1 MFDSLQS
8 RLGATFDRLR
18 GRGALSEADVEEAL
32 KDIRTALVEA
42 DVALPVVK
50 DFIDRVRPRAIG
62 ADVIRSV
69 TPGQLVVKIVHDALV
84 ETLGTENATLNLGSP
99 PAPILMVG
107 LQGSGKTTT
116 SAKLASMLTTREKK
130 KVLMASLDVSRPAA
144 MEQLRVLGEQAGVAT
159 LPIVLGQ
166 DPVAIAKR
174 AMASAKVGGYDV
186 LILDTA
192 GRQHIDEQLMAEVAQ
207 VKAQTNPHETL
218 LVADSLTGQDAV
230 NIAKSFNERV
240 SISGIILTRAD
251 GDARGGAALSMR
263 AVTGAPIKFL
273 GVGEKLDA
281 LEAFHPDRVARR
293 ILDMGDVVSLVEK
306 AAETFD
312 KEEAEKLAAKMK
324 KGSFDMNDL
333 AQQLQQ
339 MKKLGGMQGVLSM
352 LPGVGKVKSQLD
364 AAGLDDKILTR
375 QEAIISS
382 MTKHER
388 RDPDV
393 INGSRRKRIASGA
406 GVEVSEVNKLLKM
419 HRQMSDMMKK
429 VGKGGRAM
437 QGLSAMF
444 GGGGN
449 AANAARN
456 DAQETLIGFE
466 RRKND
471 MALKIRLARAGTKK
485 RPHYNIVIA
494 DSRSPRDGRFIE
506 KIGFYSPLLP
516 REHADRL
523 KLDVEKAKGWI
534 AKGATASDRVHR
546 FLSDA
551 GVVKARVHNNP
562 KKALPKKKAQERAA
576 AAAKA
581 AEAPAA

>member
-107 LQGSGKTTT
+107 LQGSGKTTS

-159 LPIVLGQ
+159 LPIVAGQ

-192 GRQHIDEQLMAEVAQ
+192 GRQHIDEQLMNEVAQ
-207 VKAQTNPHETL
+207 VKAQVNPHETL

-240 SISGIILTRAD
+240 TLSGIILTRAD

-312 KEEAEKLAAKMK
+312 KEQSEKLAAKMK

-364 AAGLDDKILTR
+364 AAGLDDRILTR

-444 GGGGN
+444 GGGG
-449 AANAARN
+449 
-456 DAQETLIGFE
+456 GMPPGMMPGG
-466 RRKND
+466 RK
-471 MALKIRLARAGTKK
+471 
-485 RPHYNIVIA
+485 
-494 DSRSPRDGRFIE
+494 
-506 KIGFYSPLLP
+506 
-516 REHADRL
+516 
-523 KLDVEKAKGWI
+523 
-534 AKGATASDRVHR
+534 
-546 FLSDA
+546 
-551 GVVKARVHNNP
+551 
-562 KKALPKKKAQERAA
+562 
-576 AAAKA
+576 
-581 AEAPAA
+581 

>member
-18 GRGALSEADVEEAL
+18 GRGALTEADVEEGL

-62 ADVIRSV
+62 EGVIRSV
-69 TPGQLVVKIVHDALV
+69 TPGQQVVKIVHDALV
-84 ETLGTENATLNLGSP
+84 ETLGTENATLDLGSP

-116 SAKLASMLTTREKK
+116 SAKLALMLQGREKK

-159 LPIVLGQ
+159 LPIVAGQ
-166 DPVAIAKR
+166 GPVEIARR

-192 GRQHIDEQLMAEVAQ
+192 GRQHIDEQLMTEVAQ
-207 VKAQTNPHETL
+207 IKALVNPHETL

-230 NIAKSFNERV
+230 NIAKSFNARV
-240 SISGIILTRAD
+240 PLSGIILTRAD

-281 LEAFHPDRVARR
+281 LEAFHPQRVANR

-306 AAETFD
+306 AAETID
-312 KEEAEKLAAKMK
+312 KEQAEKIAAKMK
-324 KGSFDMNDL
+324 KGSFDMDDL
-333 AQQLQQ
+333 AEQLKQ

-382 MTKHER
+382 MTKQER

-406 GVEVSEVNKLLKM
+406 GVEVSDVNKLLKM

-429 VGKGGRAM
+429 MGKGGRAM
-437 QGLSAMF
+437 QGLASMF
-444 GGGGN
+444 GGGGMPP
-449 AANAARN
+449 
-456 DAQETLIGFE
+456 GVPGG
-466 RRKND
+466 RR
-471 MALKIRLARAGTKK
+471 
-485 RPHYNIVIA
+485 
-494 DSRSPRDGRFIE
+494 
-506 KIGFYSPLLP
+506 
-516 REHADRL
+516 
-523 KLDVEKAKGWI
+523 
-534 AKGATASDRVHR
+534 
-546 FLSDA
+546 
-551 GVVKARVHNNP
+551 
-562 KKALPKKKAQERAA
+562 
-576 AAAKA
+576 
-581 AEAPAA
+581 